1 MLSAM
6 ETQLPPNAA
15 RPTRCPQC
23 STVVRG
29 EVPWC
34 LGCYARLLPEPQH
47 EPHPEPDPEPK
58 PGAEPT
64 PEATAAPRCEI
75 DGDLRPGSDPDASL
89 DRDRD
94 VAGGPDVEALAERLL
109 AELAASAQRPAWSRR
124 LPSTRAA
131 RAGLAAGLLAACCGL
146 LLLAMSL
153 AGLVL

>member
-34 LGCYARLLPEPQH
+34 LACYARLVPEPQSKPHPLPEPL
-47 EPHPEPDPEPK
+47 PEPASEP
-58 PGAEPT
+58 ASEPT
-64 PEATAAPRCEI
+64 AGPRSQV
-75 DGDLRPGSDPDASL
+75 DGGLHPDPGPDACP
-89 DRDRD
+89 DRDRGA
-94 VAGGPDVEALAERLL
+94 VGGPDVDALADRLL
-109 AELAASAQRPAWSRR
+109 AELAASGQRPAWSRW

-146 LLLAMSL
+146 LLLAMWL
-153 AGLVL
+153 VGLVL